1 MKPIDVES
9 METFRDWYCE
19 DGPRKCESSDDKIEL
34 LDRLRFS
41 YDDCNLCPLCKPSGR
56 KRVNVVH
63 GGNTVDADIMI
74 IGEGPTHH
82 EDENG
87 QPFWPDSPA
96 GNMVDNFLASMN
108 SSRDE
113 VWLDSMVMCR
123 ATDPNDPEVDRPPNK
138 EELLACRPRLLE
150 TIRIVDPKVIILLGR
165 TAVKLAKF
173 WADYED
179 KEIAPIRTNI
189 TSIAQSI
196 DPRRL
201 VVEVP
206 GIFIPVKY
214 IAFATFN
221 PSYLL
226 RLTEADLRK
235 DNSDVELSWK
245 TWRHAF
251 RVADAI
257 NYVNE
262 GTIPPQRGVED
273 I

>member
-1 MKPIDVES
+1 MN
-9 METFRDWYCE
+9 
-19 DGPRKCESSDDKIEL
+19 SDQKIEL
-34 LDRLRFS
+34 LGHLRLE
-41 YDDCNLCPLCKPSGR
+41 YEDCQRCGLCKPSGR
-56 KRVNVVH
+56 SRINVVY

-74 IGEGPTHH
+74 IGEGPGRQ

-87 QPFWPDSPA
+87 QPFWHKASS
-96 GNMVDNFLASMN
+96 GSMVDNFLSSMN

-113 VWLDSMVMCR
+113 VWLDNMVMCR
-123 ATDPNDPEVDRPPNK
+123 ATDPNDPESDRMPNK
-138 EELLACRPRLLE
+138 EEFTACRLRLLE
-150 TIRIVDPKVIILLGR
+150 TIRIVDPKIILLLGR
-165 TAVKLAKF
+165 SALKLAKF

-179 KEIAPIRTNI
+179 KETAPIRSGI
-189 TSIAQSI
+189 TEIAQSI

-201 VVEVP
+201 MVEVP
-206 GIFIPVKY
+206 GIFIPVRY
-214 IAFATFN
+214 IAFATFH

-226 RLTEADLRK
+226 RLTETDLKK

-251 RVADAI
+251 RVADSI